1 MARDFSLISD
11 KLNTY
16 FKDNK
21 ICIGETI
28 PVSGEY
34 KSGDLMIKSNPI
46 ANESIGWI
54 CTQDGTPGE
63 WIEINGDSNVDIDL
77 SEYALKSE
85 VEDIKSISN
94 DNKSNIGILDNLQ
107 TETKTDLVSA
117 INEIKNNVLDNN
129 TLIEQLNSVLIEEYN
144 EYIGM

>member
-16 FKDNK
+16 FKDNI
-21 ICIGETI
+21 ICIGDSI
-28 PVSGEY
+28 PVSGNY

-46 ANESIGWI
+46 ASESIGWI
-54 CTQDGTPGE
+54 CIKDGNPGE
-63 WIEINGDSNVDIDL
+63 WTEINGGSNDIDL

-85 VEDIKSISN
+85 ME
-94 DNKSNIGILDNLQ
+94 SNIGILDNLQ
-107 TETKTDLVSA
+107 TDSKTDLVSA
-117 INEIKNNVLDNN
+117 INEIKNSISDNN
-129 TLIEQLNSVLIEEYN
+129 MLIEQINSILIEEYN

>member
-1 MARDFSLISD
+1 MARDFKLISD

-16 FKDNK
+16 FKDNI
-21 ICIGETI
+21 ICIGDSI
-28 PVSGEY
+28 PVSGNY

-63 WIEINGDSNVDIDL
+63 WSEINGSSNDIDL

-85 VEDIKSISN
+85 ME
-94 DNKSNIGILDNLQ
+94 SNIGILDNLQ
-107 TETKTDLVSA
+107 TDTKTDLVSA
-117 INEIKNNVLDNN
+117 INEIKNSISDNN
-129 TLIEQLNSVLIEEYN
+129 MLIEQINSILIEEYN

>member
-1 MARDFSLISD
+1 MARDFKLISD

-16 FKDNK
+16 FKDNI

-28 PVSGEY
+28 PTSGEY
-34 KSGDLMIKSNPI
+34 KSGDLMIKSKPVS
-46 ANESIGWI
+46 NESIGWI

-63 WIEINGDSNVDIDL
+63 WTEINGGSNDIDL

-85 VEDIKSISN
+85 ME
-94 DNKSNIGILDNLQ
+94 SNIGILDNLQ
-107 TETKTDLVSA
+107 TDSKTDLVSA
-117 INEIKNNVLDNN
+117 INEIKNSISDNN
-129 TLIEQLNSVLIEEYN
+129 MLIEQINSILIEEYN

>member
-28 PVSGEY
+28 PTSGEY

-85 VEDIKSISN
+85 ME
-94 DNKSNIGILDNLQ
+94 SNIGILDNLQ
-107 TETKTDLVSA
+107 TDSKTDLVSA
-117 INEIKNNVLDNN
+117 INEIKNSISDNN
-129 TLIEQLNSVLIEEYN
+129 MLIEQINSILIEEYN

>member
-11 KLNTY
+11 KINTY

-34 KSGDLMIKSNPI
+34 KSGDLMIKSNPV

-63 WIEINGDSNVDIDL
+63 WIEINGGSNTDIDL
-77 SEYALKSE
+77 SEYTLKSE
-85 VEDIKSISN
+85 VDSS
-94 DNKSNIGILDNLQ
+94 IGILDDLQ

-117 INEIKNNVLDNN
+117 INELKNSVVDNN
-129 TLIEQLNSVLIEEYN
+129 TLMEQINSVLIEEYN

>member
-46 ANESIGWI
+46 VNESIGWI
-54 CTQDGTPGE
+54 CTQDGNPGE
-63 WIEINGDSNVDIDL
+63 WSEINGSSNDIDL

-85 VEDIKSISN
+85 ME
-94 DNKSNIGILDNLQ
+94 SNIGILDNLQ
-107 TETKTDLVSA
+107 TDSKTDLVSA
-117 INEIKNNVLDNN
+117 INEIKNSISDNN
-129 TLIEQLNSVLIEEYN
+129 MLIEQINSILIEEYN